1 MTSLINLA
9 FDENGQKAAKIDL
22 SKFKFKKYNSYNTK
36 KLDALINEDYRQV
49 KPKPKNVPLQPK
61 ARLKIRS
68 KTLDSVLFES
78 CSMPR
83 KSYLDSPSIKPPK
96 VKR

>member
-1 MTSLINLA
+1 MSN
-9 FDENGQKAAKIDL
+9 N
-22 SKFKFKKYNSYNTK
+22 SKQ
-36 KLDALINEDYRQV
+36 LDALINEDYRQV

-68 KTLDSVLFES
+68 KTLDSMLFGS
-78 CSMPR
+78 FSMLR

>member
-22 SKFKFKKYNSYNTK
+22 N
-36 KLDALINEDYRQV
+36 ALLNEDYRQI
-49 KPKPKNVPLQPK
+49 KPKPKTIPLQPK
-61 ARLKIRS
+61 ARFC
-68 KTLDSVLFES
+68 LDVEDILYSH
-78 CSMPR
+78 
-83 KSYLDSPSIKPPK
+83 LDDYVHSFMKPIE

>member
-22 SKFKFKKYNSYNTK
+22 SKFKFKRYNSYNTK

-61 ARLKIRS
+61 AR
-68 KTLDSVLFES
+68 F
-78 CSMPR
+78 
-83 KSYLDSPSIKPPK
+83 YSIQNSR
-96 VKR
+96 VHAV